1 MAPRILYV
9 VTEDWYFLSHRL
21 PMARA
26 AKDAGYEVHVATR
39 LKDGKAAIEREG
51 FVAHGLSWSRGSL
64 SPWGSFSAV
73 VELRRLLRRLA
84 PDILHNISLKP
95 VLLGTTA
102 SLRLS
107 AVAVV
112 NSLTGLGTLFIG
124 EARVSALARKTV
136 RYALSRLLGR
146 TAQPHRGAESRRP
159 RLRHRSRRAAR
170 HRRAHSRLR
179 RRHQALTPLP
189 EPPPPVTAAYVGRML
204 ADKGVLTL
212 IEAFALLGKRGVPL
226 QLLLAGDCDQENP
239 GSLAPEQLREF
250 ASLYGI
256 QWLGHVADIREVWAR
271 AHFAVLASRRE
282 GLPKSLLEAAA
293 CGRAMVATDA
303 PGCREIAID
312 GETALTVPV
321 DDAAAL
327 ADAMAKL
334 AGDAELCASDSAPM
348 RALWSSVNSPPTR
361 SGGRRSR
368 STTGSCAAMRAAPF
382 SARIILTMPSWVEMA
397 GRQPM
402 PISLDAST
410 TKFPEIRSHS
420 ASLPNDFIS
429 RLTPPSGTLTR

>member
-1 MAPRILYV
+1 MAAPRLLYV

-26 AKDAGYEVHVATR
+26 AQQAGYEVHVATR
-39 LKDGKAAIEREG
+39 LKDGAASIAKEG
-51 FVAHGLSWSRGSL
+51 FVPHALDWSRGSL
-64 SPWGSFSAV
+64 SPLGSLSAI
-73 VELRRLLRRLA
+73 VELRRLLRGLK

-95 VLLGTTA
+95 VLLGTAA
-102 SLRLS
+102 SLGVS
-107 AVAVV
+107 DTAVV

-124 EARVSALARKTV
+124 EAQVSGVTRRAV
-136 RYALSRLLGR
+136 RFA
-146 TAQPHRGAESRRP
+146 
-159 RLRHRSRRAAR
+159 LRHLLTRKRSRAVVQNPDDRAFVAALGVPPEMVMLIPGSGVDTR
-170 HRRAHSRLR
+170 
-179 RRHQALTPLP
+179 ALTPLP

-212 IEAFALLGKRGVPL
+212 IDAFSLLGKRGL
-226 QLLLAGDCDQENP
+226 ALKLLLAGDCDKENP

-256 QWLGHVADIREVWAR
+256 EWLGHVTDIKTVWAR

-321 DDAAAL
+321 DDIGAL
-327 ADAMAKL
+327 AAAMAKV
-334 AGDAELCASDSAPM
+334 ASDADLRQRFGANA
-348 RALWSSVNSPPTR
+348 RALVE
-361 SGGRRSR
+361 
-368 STTGSCAAMRAAPF
+368 AKF
-382 SARIILTMPSWVEMA
+382 SAEAI
-397 GRQPM
+397 GRQTVA
-402 PISLDAST
+402 LYNALRT
-410 TKFPEIRSHS
+410 V
-420 ASLPNDFIS
+420 
-429 RLTPPSGTLTR
+429 

>member
-1 MAPRILYV
+1 MAAPRLLYV

-26 AKDAGYEVHVATR
+26 AQQAGYEVHVATR
-39 LKDGKAAIEREG
+39 LKDGAASIAKEG
-51 FVAHGLSWSRGSL
+51 FVPHALDWSRGSL
-64 SPWGSFSAV
+64 SPLGSLSAI
-73 VELRRLLRRLA
+73 VELRRLLRGLK

-95 VLLGTTA
+95 VLLGTAA
-102 SLRLS
+102 SLGVS
-107 AVAVV
+107 DTAVV

-124 EARVSALARKTV
+124 EAQVSGVTRRAV
-136 RYALSRLLGR
+136 RFA
-146 TAQPHRGAESRRP
+146 
-159 RLRHRSRRAAR
+159 LRHLLTQKRSRAVVQNPDDRAFVAALGVPPEMVMLIPGSGVDTR
-170 HRRAHSRLR
+170 
-179 RRHQALTPLP
+179 ALTPLP

-212 IEAFALLGKRGVPL
+212 IDAFSLLGKRGVAL
-226 QLLLAGDCDQENP
+226 KLLLAGDCDKENP

-256 QWLGHVADIREVWAR
+256 EWLGHVTDIKTVWAR

-321 DDAAAL
+321 DDIGAL
-327 ADAMAKL
+327 AAAMAKV
-334 AGDAELCASDSAPM
+334 ASDADLRQRFGANA
-348 RALWSSVNSPPTR
+348 RALVE
-361 SGGRRSR
+361 
-368 STTGSCAAMRAAPF
+368 AKF
-382 SARIILTMPSWVEMA
+382 SAEAI
-397 GRQPM
+397 GRQTVA
-402 PISLDAST
+402 LYNALRT
-410 TKFPEIRSHS
+410 V
-420 ASLPNDFIS
+420 
-429 RLTPPSGTLTR
+429 

>member
-1 MAPRILYV
+1 MAAPRLLYI

-26 AKDAGYEVHVATR
+26 AQQAGYEVHVATR
-39 LKDGKAAIEREG
+39 LKDGAASILKEG
-51 FVAHGLSWSRGSL
+51 FVPHALDWSRGSL
-64 SPWGSFSAV
+64 SPLGSLSAI
-73 VELRRLLRRLA
+73 VELRRLLRALK

-95 VLLGTTA
+95 VLLGTAA
-102 SLRLS
+102 SLGVS
-107 AVAVV
+107 GTAVV

-124 EARVSALARKTV
+124 EAQVSGVTRRAV
-136 RYALSRLLGR
+136 RFA
-146 TAQPHRGAESRRP
+146 
-159 RLRHRSRRAAR
+159 LRHLLTRKRSRTVVQNPDDRAFVAALGVPLETVMLIPGSGVDTR
-170 HRRAHSRLR
+170 
-179 RRHQALTPLP
+179 ALTPLP

-212 IEAFALLGKRGVPL
+212 IDAFSLLGKRGL
-226 QLLLAGDCDQENP
+226 ALKLLLAGDCDKENP

-256 QWLGHVADIREVWAR
+256 EWLGHVTDIKTVWAR

-321 DDAAAL
+321 DDIGAL
-327 ADAMAKL
+327 AAAMAKV
-334 AGDAELCASDSAPM
+334 ASDADLRQRFGANA
-348 RALWSSVNSPPTR
+348 RALVE
-361 SGGRRSR
+361 
-368 STTGSCAAMRAAPF
+368 AKF
-382 SARIILTMPSWVEMA
+382 SAEAI
-397 GRQPM
+397 GRQTVA
-402 PISLDAST
+402 LYDALRT
-410 TKFPEIRSHS
+410 V
-420 ASLPNDFIS
+420 
-429 RLTPPSGTLTR
+429 